1 MPDMFSVR
9 RASQQRRLGYLIGS
23 AMLIAGIAAS
33 GTAQAVVRA
42 PQGAAPHVVAPHVV
56 APHVVAPHVV
66 APHVVAPQAVAPQA
80 MVRGPQAASHLRPS
94 PSCVIKTGKTSATP
108 PSGGSIA
115 TGTEFTVHC
124 PFPTL
129 DRASRVDSYRG
140 WLLLPPGRWVACNA
154 WITYP
159 PSSPTNNILCG
170 DVTVGTQMTV
180 VAKHGIANI
189 TVGV

>member
-1 MPDMFSVR
+1 MPDTFSVR
-9 RASQQRRLGYLIGS
+9 RASQRRLGYLIGS
-23 AMLIAGIAAS
+23 AMLVAGIAAS

-42 PQGAAPHVVAPHVV
+42 PQAA
-56 APHVVAPHVV
+56 
-66 APHVVAPQAVAPQA
+66 APQAAAPQA
-80 MVRGPQAASHLRPS
+80 AVRAPQAASHMRPS
-94 PSCVIKTGKTSATP
+94 PSCVIKTGKTSAA
-108 PSGGSIA
+108 PSGGSIP

-159 PSSPTNNILCG
+159 PSSPTNNVLCG

-180 VAKHGIANI
+180 VAKMPGSAKIS
-189 TVGV
+189 VGV